1 MLVLVPPELEY
12 PLARVAVG
20 RHAATHVLRARSTTP
35 ADVGHVGHFARW
47 ASGRFEPST
56 VHWVFT
62 PPSPPKSFI
71 P

>member
-35 ADVGHVGHFARW
+35 AGVGHVGHFARW
-47 ASGRFEPST
+47 ARLAVLGLGPL
-56 VHWVFT
+56 
-62 PPSPPKSFI
+62 
-71 P
+71 